1 MKKLF
6 ALVLAILMVL
16 SIAACGAK
24 TEAPAVADQTD
35 AADDTPAVKTVTPG
49 VLTVAISPDF
59 APMEFVDTEGNF
71 AGFDVMLAQF
81 IADEM
86 GLELV
91 IAPMSFDACQTAV
104 SMGTVDMSISGFSW
118 TEKRAANYNLSDW
131 YHAGENEDNQTL
143 ICLAENAG
151 KFTTPESLAG
161 LKVGAQGAS
170 LQEELVKDQLP
181 GCELIPVADLN
192 TAIMQLQ
199 NGDFDV
205 LAVAEG
211 NGKAIIANNPQIA
224 MAGFFFEVDEK
235 YTDNLILMQKG
246 NDELTAL
253 VNEIL
258 AKSEEHW
265 EAWYAEA
272 QATAG
277 IDVSYDDE
285 GNVIE

>member
-1 MKKLF
+1 MKKVF
-6 ALVLAILMVL
+6 ALAMAVLMVL
-16 SIAACGAK
+16 GMFAGCGVKDAGK
-24 TEAPAVADQTD
+24 AVL
-35 AADDTPAVKTVTPG
+35 K
-49 VLTVAISPDF
+49 VALSPDF
-59 APMEFVDTEGNF
+59 APMEFVDPSKTGQDQYV
-71 AGFDVMLAQF
+71 GFDVMLAKY
-81 IADEM
+81 IASEM
-86 GLELV
+86 GMELEIV
-91 IAPMSFDACQTAV
+91 PMSFDACQTAV

-118 TEKRAANYNLSDW
+118 TEKRAENYNLSDW

-143 ICLAENAG
+143 ITLAENAG
-151 KFTTPESLAG
+151 KFTTMESLAG

-170 LQEELVKDQLP
+170 LQEEQCHDQLP
-181 GCELIPVADLN
+181 NCEIIPVADLN
-192 TAIMQLQ
+192 TSIMQLQ

-235 YTDNLILMQKG
+235 YTAYLLLMQKG
-246 NDELTAL
+246 NAALTAI

-265 EAWYAEA
+265 DTWYAEA
-272 QATAG
+272 QSIAG
-277 IDVSYDDE
+277 VDVSYDDE

>member
-1 MKKLF
+1 MKKIIATALS
-6 ALVLAILMVL
+6 ALLVLGCLAG
-16 SIAACGAK
+16 CGASGNN
-24 TEAPAVADQTD
+24 
-35 AADDTPAVKTVTPG
+35 AASNDNGIATVVPG
-49 VLTVAISPDF
+49 QLTVAISPDF

-71 AGFDVMLAQF
+71 VGFDVTLAKF
-81 IADEM
+81 IAAEM
-86 GLELV
+86 GLELA
-91 IAPMSFDACQTAV
+91 ISPMSFDACQTAV

-118 TEKRAANYNLSDW
+118 TEKRAENYNLSDW

-143 ICLAENAG
+143 ITLAENAG
-151 KFTTPESLAG
+151 KFTTMESLAG

-170 LQEELVKDQLP
+170 LQEELCKDQLP
-181 GCELIPVADLN
+181 DCELIPVADLN

-211 NGKAIIANNPQIA
+211 NGKAIIANHPQIA

-246 NDELTAL
+246 NDALTAI

-265 EAWYAEA
+265 DTWYAEA
-272 QATAG
+272 QSIAG
-277 IDVSYDDE
+277 VDVSYDDE

>member
-1 MKKLF
+1 MKKIIAI
-6 ALVLAILMVL
+6 ALSALMILGCLAG
-16 SIAACGAK
+16 CGASGSGDNGS
-24 TEAPAVADQTD
+24 EVA
-35 AADDTPAVKTVTPG
+35 TVTPG
-49 VLTVAISPDF
+49 KLTVAISPDF

-71 AGFDVMLAQF
+71 AGFDVKLAQF

-91 IAPMSFDACQTAV
+91 ITPMSFDACQTAV
-104 SMGTVDMSISGFSW
+104 SMGTVDMSISGYSW

-151 KFTTPESLAG
+151 KYTSVESLDG

-170 LQEELVKDQLP
+170 LQEELVNDQLP
-181 GCELIPVADLN
+181 NCELVSVADLT

-246 NDELTAL
+246 NDALTAI

-265 EAWYAEA
+265 DAWYAEA